1 MTTDETTNREM
12 ADLAMSR
19 SRVYGFLG
27 ALYNRMPDEQFA
39 ASLPSQEVMAFL
51 SSLGEAED
59 APEDMCEGVRLMQV
73 FIHASTTK
81 SIEELKTELAVE
93 RTRLLRGIK
102 PDYSPPPPYESVYVG
117 LEQQPQTLAP
127 PARAGVYASVSVQQ
141 AYAEAGVGL
150 PKEVKD
156 QPDFIGFELD
166 FMRHLSEQESEAWT
180 ERDRGRAAELLEKE
194 FNFLKGHKLH
204 WVPRFCDVMFQQAT
218 LDFYRG
224 VARITKGF
232 VHDDVETLGALVK
245 ETLLLQT
252 A

>member
-39 ASLPSQEVMAFL
+39 ASLPSQEVTAFL
-51 SSLGEAED
+51 SSLGESED
-59 APEDMCEGVRLMQV
+59 APEDMREGVRLIEA
-73 FIHASTTK
+73 FIRASTDK
-81 SIEELKTELAVE
+81 PVEELKTDLAVE

-117 LEQQPQTLAP
+117 LEQQPQM
-127 PARAGVYASVSVQQ
+127 YASVSVQQ

-166 FMRHLSEQESEAWT
+166 FMRHLSEQESQAWT

-194 FNFLKGHKLH
+194 FNFLKGHILH